1 MVTLTFIGF
10 KIENLKDF
18 LDNDNYYQQILDTLN
33 LPTTNRLLDED
44 YDEKILTAFPY
55 ILIEENSECLFDGKY
70 VLLNSKQNSFMDMGD
85 DELIEACKRS
95 NFFITKREWV
105 MDNSNKLNLPI
116 NLEITNFSHFTFP
129 LWKDKRNFHNNFK
142 VFTFELE

>member
-129 LWKDKRNFHNNFK
+129 LWKDKRNFRNNFK